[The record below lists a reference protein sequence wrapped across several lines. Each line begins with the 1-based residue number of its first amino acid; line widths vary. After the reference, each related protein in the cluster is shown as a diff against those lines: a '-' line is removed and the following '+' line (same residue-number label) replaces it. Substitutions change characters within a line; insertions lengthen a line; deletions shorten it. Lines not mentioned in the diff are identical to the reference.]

1 MKMASIISFSVFEL
15 FTFLSFFFSIASLII
30 LSYILIRRRNI
41 LTAAKKRSIQ
51 KSQIKSSQNELKL
64 NEMLQKKEKEIIEL
78 KQFLQKY
85 IDIESDFL
93 RGIQEQES
101 NPESNYT
108 DLIKR
113 IKNQILELSNSEKSI
128 AAKIENQNLESDR
141 FLFAQILKKKHPF
154 LTDQEIG
161 LCAYF
166 RINTP
171 SKEIAVLEGI
181 TDGTVRVYKN
191 KIKNKIGLSQM
202 DSLNEYLVNIPV
214 KKSA

>member
-15 FTFLSFFFSIASLII
+15 FTFISFFFSIASLII

-51 KSQIKSSQNELKL
+51 KSQIKSSQIEIKL
-64 NEMLQKKEKEIIEL
+64 NDMLQKKDKEIIEL
-78 KQFLQKY
+78 KHFLQKY
-85 IDIESDFL
+85 MDIESVFL
-93 RGIQEQES
+93 KEIQSFEPKSEVDYPSFIEKLKTQIIEMNNFGKNFTDKLKNSNQE
-101 NPESNYT
+101 T
-108 DLIKR
+108 
-113 IKNQILELSNSEKSI
+113 EKY
-128 AAKIENQNLESDR
+128 
-141 FLFAQILKKKHPF
+141 LFSQVLKKKHPF

-161 LCAYF
+161 LCTYF
-166 RINTP
+166 RMNTP

-202 DSLNEYLVNIPV
+202 DSLNEYLVNIPLR
-214 KKSA
+214 KTA